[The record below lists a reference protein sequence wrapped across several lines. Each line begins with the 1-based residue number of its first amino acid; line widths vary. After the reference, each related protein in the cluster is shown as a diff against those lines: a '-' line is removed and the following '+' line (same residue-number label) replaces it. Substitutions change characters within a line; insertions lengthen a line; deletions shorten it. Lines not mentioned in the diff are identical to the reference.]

1 MSKTALI
8 TGIGRGIGKAICERF
23 LIGGYTV
30 HGTYLSSAVEA
41 KALQKQYGNDKL
53 VLHGPYDFRNLQQVE
68 LLANELSG
76 LRFDTVVPCAGMF
89 SENDDFLNFDLDI
102 FNETMHCNFY
112 APLIICTKLQSNV
125 NDGGSIIIMSSNDAY
140 PGAFGSL
147 SYSISKSALISL
159 MKCLC
164 VNYGEKNVRVNSL
177 APGAIDTDMN
187 TPEQEFEAP
196 MYTPIA
202 RIGQPTE
209 VADVVWFLAS
219 SESSFV
225 NGENITID
233 GGYSIVSVLLKNE
246 AKRVRR
252 EQ

>member
-23 LIGGYTV
+23 LKGGYIV
-30 HGTYLSSAVEA
+30 HGTFFTSEAEA
-41 KALQKQYGNDKL
+41 KALQKQYGMDKL
-53 VLHGPYDFRNLQQVE
+53 ILHGSYDFRDLHQVE
-68 LLANELSG
+68 SLINELSQVK
-76 LRFDTVVPCAGMF
+76 FDVIVPSAGMF
-89 SENDDFLNFDLDI
+89 SENDDFLNFDLNI

-112 APLIICTKLQSNV
+112 APLMICTKLQN
-125 NDGGSIIIMSSNDAY
+125 NINNNGSIVIMSSNDAY

-164 VNYGEKNVRVNSL
+164 VNLGEKQIRVNSI
-177 APGAIDTDMN
+177 APGAINTDMN

-196 MYTPIA
+196 LYTPIA
-202 RIGQPTE
+202 RIGQSSE
-209 VADVVWFLAS
+209 VAEVVWFLSTENAS
-219 SESSFV
+219 FI

-233 GGYSIVSVLLKNE
+233 GGYNIVSILLKNE
-246 AKRVRR
+246 AKRVR
-252 EQ
+252 EQS